1 MKGVKLE
8 HGWLISLWND
18 SNIFELRMSFI
29 KFAASSNSEELK
41 TFTSIDEVEVCNVL
55 TAGSIFSMLCIEF
68 PGEKGSSNKN

>member
-29 KFAASSNSEELK
+29 KFAASSISEELK

-55 TAGSIFSMLCIEF
+55 TAGSILILFFKEF
-68 PGEKGSSNKN
+68 ISKKSKN